1 MMHYNLQEKS
11 DLIATLCQ
19 QLQDN
24 LPAERAA
31 AVSKFSHIYYATAA
45 AADFSQWKPENL
57 YGSTLAYWHF
67 IQQRQ
72 AKTANVRVFNPDYE
86 QHGWQSKYTIIEV
99 LQDDMPFLVD
109 SLRMELNQ
117 RNLTIHYIHNAVI
130 SIKRNAKGEL
140 EEIFDPENA
149 ADDAQ
154 NKAQKKDAQNE
165 SLIFISVDR
174 HTDSEGLQELQE
186 QLQSILHD
194 ARAVVDGFEQM
205 LARCDEQAAAFSK
218 PIKGLDKD
226 NIAEVHDFIVW
237 LKEHF
242 TFLGYDEFELVEEK
256 GKKRLQAVPDSQLGL
271 LKSCDQY
278 CRSALINEFDREAQ
292 GFELIPEVLSFTKS
306 NRKSRVHRPAYP
318 DYISIKRYNK
328 DGEVIGECRFLGLYT
343 SNVYIQSS
351 RQIPIV
357 RRKVDAV
364 MEHSGLH
371 RQGHDWKEL
380 LQILEIHPRDDLFQ
394 VGVDELYDTVI
405 GVLQIHERRQIR
417 LFMRKDFF
425 GQFYS
430 CLVYSPRDI
439 YSTDFRR
446 KVQAIL
452 CEHLQCDNV
461 EFTAY
466 FSESVL
472 TRTQFILRGGNIADS
487 WEPLKL
493 EHLIQ
498 QAARSWK
505 DDLRDALVES
515 LGDEQGMATF
525 NHYGDSF
532 PASYSSD
539 FSPRTAVVD
548 LQYIAKLSAETS
560 LQMSFYQDLESEEN
574 YLNFK
579 LFNRGQSI
587 PLSDVLPVLENLGLR
602 VIDEHPYRIEGKQQD
617 IWIHDFK
624 LNYTGNGQI
633 QLESLRQVFEAA
645 FVNIWHGHAVNDEF
659 NRLVLGG
666 QIAWRDV
673 AVLRAYA
680 AYMKQIRF
688 PISQDAI
695 SQTLNNYVGIAAALV
710 SFFQARFEPDNDS
723 DAKALEAEIIASL
736 DQVTGLNDDR
746 VIRQYLTLI
755 KATLRTNAYQ
765 QLDGVF
771 KNYFSFKLA
780 PELIPNV
787 PLPKPCFEIFV
798 YSPRVEGVH
807 LRGGKVAR
815 GGLRWSDREE
825 DYRTEVLGLVKAQ
838 QVKNAVIVPVGAKG
852 GFVAKKLHDGMSREA
867 WLDEGIACYKTFIS
881 GLLDV
886 TDNLVEG
893 KVVPPQSVVRHD
905 EDDTYL
911 VVAADKGTA
920 TFSDIANGIAEDYGF
935 WLGDAFASG
944 GSQGYDHKKMGITAR
959 GAWVSVERH
968 FREMGLN
975 TDKDDFSVIAIGDM
989 SGDVFGNGMLLS
1001 KHICLQAAFNHLH
1014 IFIDPTP
1021 NAAKSWQERK
1031 RLFELPRSSWTD
1043 YDEKLISKGGG
1054 IFDRQAKSITLTPE
1068 IKKLTGLKQDAVTP
1082 TELLRALLQAP
1093 VDLIWNGGIGTYVKS
1108 SDETHADVGD
1118 KANDGLRINGNELRC
1133 KVVGEGGNLGM
1144 SQRARMEYAANGGR
1158 MNTDFIDNA
1167 GGVDCSDHEVNI
1179 KILLNQVVAEGD
1191 LTAKQRNQLLE
1202 DMTDEVA
1209 DLVLKNNYRQVQSI
1223 SLAEARSAESMAEY
1237 QRYIQH
1243 MEATGKL
1250 DRALE
1255 FLPSDEQL
1263 NDRKQKNRG
1272 LTRPELSVLISYSK
1286 AELKEALVDA
1296 VITDD
1301 PYLSRELHTAFPQQ
1315 LNERYQTLLQQ
1326 HRLYREIIATQIAND
1341 IVNTMGINFVD
1352 RLRASTGADEAAI
1365 ARAFILAR
1373 DVFGVQQ
1380 IWQQVEALDHKVTS
1394 DIQTE
1399 MMLEIQHLL
1408 RRGTR
1413 WFVRNRR
1420 SELDCEREVNSFHR
1434 EIEHLYGK
1442 QEQLLTGGPKAL
1454 WSKACERY
1462 QKAGVPAKLAKVIA
1476 GARSLYAAMGIIEV
1490 AGQTQQPTDQVAQV
1504 FFAIGEKLELD
1515 LLSQQLSALP
1525 VENYWQALAREA
1537 FRDDLDWQQRALV
1550 ANALASIGKTKSIED
1565 VIERWLQANEWLV
1578 KRWRNVLSELKNAEK
1593 LEYAMYTVA
1602 LRELFDLAKTSEL
1615 KSD

>member
-1 MMHYNLQEKS
+1 M
-11 DLIATLCQ
+11 
-19 QLQDN
+19 
-24 LPAERAA
+24 
-31 AVSKFSHIYYATAA
+31 
-45 AADFSQWKPENL
+45 
-57 YGSTLAYWHF
+57 
-67 IQQRQ
+67 
-72 AKTANVRVFNPDYE
+72 
-86 QHGWQSKYTIIEV
+86 
-99 LQDDMPFLVD
+99 VD

-117 RNLTIHYIHNAVI
+117 RNLTIHYIHNAVLNLT
-130 SIKRNAKGEL
+130 RNADGEL
-140 EEIFDPENA
+140 QEIFALE
-149 ADDAQ
+149 DDKQ
-154 NKAQKKDAQNE
+154 GQQNE

-174 HTDSEGLQELQE
+174 HTDSDALQALEERLCHV
-186 QLQSILHD
+186 LHD
-194 ARAVVDGFEQM
+194 ARVVVDDFEPM

-218 PIKGLDKD
+218 PIKGLDKA
-226 NIAEVHDFIVW
+226 NIAEVHDFIMW

-242 TFLGYDEFELVEEK
+242 TFLGYDEFELVENN
-256 GKKRLQAVPDSQLGL
+256 GKKTLEAVADSQLGL
-271 LKSCDQY
+271 LKSCDKY

-306 NRKSRVHRPAYP
+306 NRKSQVHRPAYP

-328 DGEVIGECRFLGLYT
+328 AGEVVGECRFLGLYT

-351 RQIPIV
+351 LQIPIV

-364 MEHSGLH
+364 MELSGLH
-371 RQGHDWKEL
+371 PQSHDWKEL

-405 GVLQIHERRQIR
+405 GVLQIHERKQIR

-430 CLVYSPRDI
+430 CLVHSPRDI
-439 YSTDFRR
+439 YSTDLRR
-446 KVQAIL
+446 KIQAIL
-452 CEHLQCDNV
+452 CQHLHCDNV
-461 EFTAY
+461 EFTTY

-472 TRTQFILRGGNIADS
+472 TRTQFILRGEQITEH

-498 QAARSWK
+498 QAARSWQ
-505 DDLRDALVES
+505 DDLRDALVEA

-525 NHYGDSF
+525 NQYGDGF

-539 FSPRTAVVD
+539 FTPRTAVVD
-548 LQYIAKLSAETS
+548 LQYIARLNPDAP

-579 LFNRGQSI
+579 LFNQGQSI

-617 IWIHDFK
+617 TWIHDFK
-624 LNYTGNGQI
+624 LNYTGNGEI
-633 QLESLRQVFEAA
+633 KLDSLRPVFEAA
-645 FVNIWHGHAVNDEF
+645 FINIWQGNAVNDEF

-666 QIAWRDV
+666 NIAWRDV

-695 SQTLNNYVGIAAALV
+695 SHTLNNYVAIAASLV
-710 SFFQARFEPDNDS
+710 NFFQARFEPDNAN
-723 DAKALEAEIIASL
+723 DASALEAEIIASL
-736 DQVTGLNDDR
+736 DQVSGLNDDR

-765 QLDGVF
+765 QVAGQC

-780 PELIPNV
+780 PERIPEV

-815 GGLRWSDREE
+815 GGLRWSDRQE

-852 GFVAKKLHDGMSREA
+852 GFVAKQLHDGMSRDA
-867 WLDEGIACYKTFIS
+867 WLEEGISCYKTFIS

-893 KVVPPQSVVRHD
+893 QVVPPQAVVRHD

-920 TFSDIANGIAEDYGF
+920 TFSDIANGIAEDHGF

-1014 IFIDPTP
+1014 IFIDPKP
-1021 NAAKSWQERK
+1021 DPAKSWQERK
-1031 RLFELPRSSWTD
+1031 RLFDLPRSSWTD
-1043 YDEKLISKGGG
+1043 YTAELISKGGG
-1054 IFDRQAKSITLTPE
+1054 IFERSAKSITLTPE
-1068 IKKLTGLKQDAVTP
+1068 IQKLTGLKQAAVTP
-1082 TELLRALLQAP
+1082 TELISALLQAP
-1093 VDLIWNGGIGTYVKS
+1093 VDLIWNGGIGTYVKA
-1108 SDETHADVGD
+1108 SDESHADVGD

-1144 SQRARMEYAANGGR
+1144 SQKARMEYAALGGR

-1202 DMTDEVA
+1202 AMTDEVA

-1243 MEATGKL
+1243 MEAAGKL

-1255 FLPSDEQL
+1255 FLPDDEQL
-1263 NDRKQKNRG
+1263 NDRKQKNLG

-1286 AELKEALVDA
+1286 AELKEALA
-1296 VITDD
+1296 HSSITDD
-1301 PYLSRELHTAFPQQ
+1301 PYLSRELFTAFPQQ
-1315 LNERYQTLLQQ
+1315 LNERYREPLQQ
-1326 HRLYREIIATQIAND
+1326 HRLYREIIGTQIAND

-1352 RLRASTGADEAAI
+1352 RLRSSTGADESAI
-1365 ARAFILAR
+1365 ARSFILAR
-1373 DVFGVQQ
+1373 DVFAMQQ
-1380 IWQQVEALDHKVTS
+1380 IWQQIEALDHKVTS

-1399 MMLEIQHLL
+1399 MMLEMQHLL

-1420 SELDCEREVNSFHR
+1420 AELDCEREVDSFR
-1434 EIEHLYGK
+1434 SDIEKLYGK
-1442 QEQLLTGGPKAL
+1442 QEKLLSGGPKAQ
-1454 WSKACERY
+1454 WVKACERY
-1462 QKAGVPAKLAKVIA
+1462 QQAGVPAKLAQVIA
-1476 GARSLYAAMGIIEV
+1476 GARSLYAAMGVIEV
-1490 AGQTQQPTDQVAQV
+1490 AEQTQQPTDLVAQV

-1515 LLSQQLSALP
+1515 LLSQQLNALP

-1550 ANALASIGKTKSIED
+1550 ANALVSIGKTKSID
-1565 VIERWLQANEWLV
+1565 VVIERWLESNAWLV
-1578 KRWRNVLSELKNAEK
+1578 ERWRNILSELKSAEK

-1615 KSD
+1615 KK